1 MNKIGYNP
9 QNDLTMGRP
18 KVKDKKVTM
27 SITINDIVNEK
38 LEKYLEEKRLSKSE
52 YVQYLIE
59 KDIKEKQ

>member
-1 MNKIGYNP
+1 
-9 QNDLTMGRP
+9 MGRP